1 MEIIKNIHFVGISTN
16 EEKLF
21 ENLWEI
27 DYGVTYNSYLL
38 IGEKIALIEGCP
50 SKYFPILKENI
61 EKICPLKNLSYL
73 ILNHL
78 EPDHSEA
85 VPNLLEN
92 APNLQILTSKMG
104 ANMLLNF
111 YGVKE
116 RVKEVKDGETIDL
129 GTLSLKFISS
139 PFIHWPETMMT
150 FEEKSKTLFS
160 GDCFGGFGELKDT
173 IFAEEN
179 KDSVVEEE
187 RYRYFVNV
195 LSSYTKHIEKVI
207 PKIEALNPQIL
218 CPSHGY
224 IFRKPQNILYTYKK
238 WCSYSNDA
246 QELYIP
252 IVVSTMYGM
261 SLKGA
266 EFIKKL
272 LEKSDISCKIWDLN
286 ATPLSYILKEIYK
299 AKAVVIVSPTYDGGL
314 FPKMAD
320 FLFRAKAKE
329 INNKKVLFLGS
340 FAWSGG
346 GAFKE
351 FDEWAKRLNWQI
363 VASAEFKG
371 SYDMSKQKL
380 EEAAFN
386 LVQSIKD

>member
-21 ENLWEI
+21 ENLWEL

-38 IGEKIALIEGCP
+38 IGEKVALIEGCP

-73 ILNHL
+73 VLNHL

-85 VPNLLEN
+85 VLNLLED
-92 APNLQILTSKMG
+92 APNLEILTTKMG
-104 ANMLLNF
+104 VSMLLNF

-129 GTLSLKFISS
+129 GTFSLKFISS

-179 KDSVVEEE
+179 KDAIFEEE
-187 RYRYFVNV
+187 RYRYFVNI
-195 LSSYTKHIEKVI
+195 LSSYTKHIEKAI
-207 PKIEALNPQIL
+207 TKIEALNPQNL

-224 IFRKPQNILYTYKK
+224 IFKEPQNIISTYKK
-238 WCSYSNDA
+238 WCSYSNSP
-246 QELYIP
+246 QESYIP
-252 IVVSTMYGM
+252 IVVSTMYGV
-261 SLKGA
+261 SFKAA
-266 EFIKKL
+266 ELIKQVFEKL
-272 LEKSDISCKIWDLN
+272 GFCTAIWDL
-286 ATPLSYILKEIYK
+286 TSIQSSHILKEIYK
-299 AKAVVIVSPTYDGGL
+299 AKALVIVSSTYDGGL

-329 INNKKVLFLGS
+329 IKNKKVLFLGS
-340 FAWSGG
+340 FAWGG

-351 FDEWAKRLNWQI
+351 FDEWAKRLNWQV
-363 VASAEFKG
+363 VASVEFKG
-371 SYDMSKQKL
+371 AYDMYKEKL
-380 EEAAFN
+380 EEAGVSFI
-386 LVQSIKD
+386 QSIKD